1 MRLEDI
7 GFYTLSNQRAKSASW
22 QSPLQRCELIL
33 TDRCNFKCAY
43 CRGVKSEYKGDL
55 TSSQAKEVVDLWAG
69 GGLKNIRFS
78 GGEPTI
84 WPDLVELVEYTKSKA
99 SIEHIALSTNGS
111 ASIEKYNELLNAGV
125 NDFSIS
131 LDACCAS
138 TADKMAGTNS
148 RFEHILNVIK
158 YLSAKTYCTVGVVLD
173 DRNADELHGII
184 NYATSL
190 GVSDI
195 RIIPSA
201 QDNRMLKVDVVTEYP
216 ILKYRI
222 NNLRSGRHIRG
233 LKESD
238 SRKCHLVKDDM
249 VVLHGEHFPCVI
261 YMREQGCSIGSV
273 YDKTIQEIREERK
286 VWFDKTDCFNDAIC
300 KKNCLDV
307 CIDHNNT
314 VEFVAA
320 NEPRMAS

>member
-1 MRLEDI
+1 
-7 GFYTLSNQRAKSASW
+7 
-22 QSPLQRCELIL
+22 
-33 TDRCNFKCAY
+33 
-43 CRGVKSEYKGDL
+43 
-55 TSSQAKEVVDLWAG
+55 
-69 GGLKNIRFS
+69 
-78 GGEPTI
+78 
-84 WPDLVELVEYTKSKA
+84 
-99 SIEHIALSTNGS
+99 
-111 ASIEKYNELLNAGV
+111 
-125 NDFSIS
+125 
-131 LDACCAS
+131 
-138 TADKMAGTNS
+138 
-148 RFEHILNVIK
+148 
-158 YLSAKTYCTVGVVLD
+158 VVLD

-238 SRKCHLVKDDM
+238 SHKCHLVKDDM
-249 VVLHGEHFPCVI
+249 VILHGEHFPCVI
-261 YMREQGCSIGSV
+261 YMREQGQSIGSV
-273 YDKTIQEIREERK
+273 YGKTIREIREERK

-314 VEFVAA
+314 VEFVAV